1 MCIRDSSYTVNA
13 KHTSANSSGERPQL
27 ENIPLSLKKPGS
39 IRGTVMLTEVDNELS
54 IEGKLEGFEQ
64 QQEQQQEQQ
73 HGFHVHESGEIGN
86 SCKDAKG
93 HYNPKQ
99 V

>member
-1 MCIRDSSYTVNA
+1 
-13 KHTSANSSGERPQL
+13 
-27 ENIPLSLKKPGS
+27 
-39 IRGTVMLTEVDNELS
+39 MLTEVDNELS

-64 QQEQQQEQQ
+64 PGGGGSSGYGKQQQEQEQQ